1 MKRKKV
7 FLFILLFL
15 ILLSCLFIY
24 ISAKIYPWDKVVGKE
39 VQKKINGTFSLESVA
54 FNLSHITLKNIALIS
69 MKGEKVISA
78 DTVIVEYHLKNY
90 LKNSEPLECISHVS
104 VINPVINVT
113 CSSEGKWNFQELF
126 KAGEEEIIPFNGSIE
141 IREGKMTLISYKKDR
156 PLNLSMTDIMGKADL
171 WANPSFNF
179 SITGRDGSSCLSLK
193 GEGDYIKSRFSGIA
207 EISDI
212 DISKW
217 GKLVRIKHLNFT
229 GGKINANLSLSLF
242 PQKNGDLFLNME
254 GDGNIREGSVD
265 CFEGKVQVNNIKGNM
280 RFEGDSLTLLDIQG
294 KREKSFVNISGNI
307 SFLQKD
313 PFVEISLDCPDFQ
326 VDPVID
332 KFFPEVEKYKIKGTA
347 SIKTL
352 ITGPAHKALFL
363 STITSRS
370 IKVKGKTCKN
380 LYARGSFWEKKLHIQ
395 DVTCLFGGGEIFL
408 KGFILLPDEP
418 EEPDMNITMEV
429 KDVNPAYLGLFIPE
443 LERFKLNGSVN
454 GKSFILGHKDNPL
467 VSSDVSSS
475 KGLTCM
481 GLNFQGLNTS
491 FTYFNKTLSISNFEG
506 HTSSGSV
513 ELVGHI
519 INVKNPVFN
528 VCVDGNNFSLDDL
541 HGIFPELASTGFS
554 GISDFSIEICGSKD
568 DIMARGNFS
577 DASVTTRGQ
586 KIEHGSCTFEYADK
600 FFLVSELYAF
610 WNGNP
615 ITGKGTV
622 SIGSEKT
629 IDLFLNSSQ
638 LKAETIASLY
648 PSLNKYKIKG
658 LLKVDVSARGPW
670 ETPLIA
676 GNIEIPDMDIDT
688 YKLKD
693 FKVCGYF
700 KNSDLSIPFIKG
712 NLLNRS
718 SKKSVLP
725 LEGKLTISGISG
737 NMSGNL
743 HLMSQ
748 GGLWHGVN
756 LGKIETFGY
765 ISKNKI
771 FVNYFNVVEGQG
783 KGKLAGIG
791 YISNDDINFMCW
803 GRNMDLHILDN
814 IKEIPETLQGSLSF
828 TSLVKGSLVKPE
840 IIGNFL
846 VKKGRYGNIKF
857 SLNSD
862 FTLLEKKLLL
872 NNLCLLRKNGM
883 YNMTG
888 EIELKDRYKFTV
900 ETEMEGAKIS
910 QWNEFA
916 SVLKTLAVDGD
927 VRATMFLN
935 GYFDDLK
942 DSNFT
947 NKLDVTG
954 KITIFNGT
962 VKGIAIDVLDTDF
975 ALEGGTV
982 NLAHFNVARKH
993 SSLQAKGSYNI
1004 KSKELSFN
1012 FVSQKFYFKD
1022 FQEFFNKYS
1031 LKGQG
1036 QIRGSLLGTK
1046 ENLVGLVDFKLLKP
1060 EFKGHEVDWASGII
1074 NFHGK
1079 ELVVKSLFVKKNND
1093 VYEGGGHI
1101 NLLADPEL
1109 FMVFHAQD
1117 VEISDL
1123 LKITMIKSLPPLK
1136 GKLSF
1141 QTYLRGT
1148 VSKPVVSSTMKIEN
1162 MNINSFPVERIS
1174 AEFHL
1179 TQKEINIGHLEV
1191 RSGKMFITGYGHMD
1205 SGKDT
1210 YLTMEGKNIPLDLV
1224 EKTFML
1230 GNKFNLEGKMD
1241 LNLNASGPTD
1251 KLNLIGSFQVIDGM
1265 INNYKISRIRS
1276 LLSYDGS
1283 ILNLKDLRFVEKDFN
1298 LIASGTVPVTLKR
1311 DKLWAWEFPSPMDI
1325 VVTTSADDLSI
1336 LNVFNPDFEGTR
1348 GDIKSSLH
1356 IGGTPVRPE
1365 LNGEVSVTN
1374 GLVTHKIFREPLDN
1388 FKMSLFVNN
1397 KNIILDTLEGTMGK
1411 GFLKA
1416 SGTVGLENFIPGAI
1430 NINMEANKIL
1440 LDLPDYFRSEVT
1452 FNSSI
1457 KGTLSKPLINGDIKL
1472 DDYDAHL
1479 YSGLLSFSFDKKS
1492 GNIEDTFSLIN
1503 SDVKV
1508 NKEQRPL
1515 FGDMGNVKLDLNLKI
1530 GNNYWIDS
1538 QMFRIRPRGDVRIGG
1553 NLSYPTLSGII
1564 DVPQGSI
1571 NLIGTSFDIR
1581 DSQLTFMQDNGFIP
1595 VLSVRASTFFQ
1606 GKEIFVDVLG
1616 PANKVSTNF
1625 TSNPPMPSND
1635 LMRML
1640 NPEIGYQSNIDNS
1653 NIFQNTVLN
1662 LTSNTFSGYVFN
1674 PIEETL
1680 SKGLG
1685 LDIFSINLSQNGNVG
1700 IEVGKQLNDWLSVS
1714 YRLYN
1719 RDELNQL
1726 NSSTYIVERAVLNLQ
1741 FKLKQSKFDP
1751 KINSPLDP
1759 TFNSTFNIG
1768 TNTTG
1773 DLNTRFLFDYRF

>member
-1 MKRKKV
+1 MKRKKII
-7 FLFILLFL
+7 LSILLTV
-15 ILLSCLFIY
+15 IILSCLFIY
-24 ISAKIYPWDKVVGKE
+24 MSLENYPWDKVIGKE
-39 VQKKINGTFSLESVA
+39 IQKKINGTFSVESVA
-54 FNLSHITLKNIALIS
+54 FNLSHITLKNIALLS
-69 MKGEKVISA
+69 MKGEKIITA

-104 VINPVINVT
+104 VINPVMNVT
-113 CSSEGKWNFQELF
+113 CSSEGKWNVQELF
-126 KAGEEEIIPFNGSIE
+126 KAGEKKIIPFNGSME
-141 IREGKMTLISYKKDR
+141 IRNGRLTLISNRKDL
-156 PLNLSMTDIMGKADL
+156 PLKFSMTDINGTADL
-171 WANPSFNF
+171 WANPYLNF
-179 SITGRDGSSCLSLK
+179 FITGREGVSWLSLK
-193 GEGDYIKSRFSGIA
+193 GEGDYITSRFSAMA
-207 EISDI
+207 ELSDI

-217 GKLVRIKHLNFT
+217 GKLVHIKHLNFT
-229 GGKINANLSLSLF
+229 GGKINTALSLSLF
-242 PQKNGDLFLNME
+242 PKKNGELFLNID

-265 CFEGKVQVNNIKGNM
+265 CFEGKVHVNDIKGNM
-280 RFEGDSLTLLDIQG
+280 RFKGDSLTLLDIQG
-294 KREKSFVNISGNI
+294 RRDHSFVNVSGTI
-307 SFLQKD
+307 SFLRKE
-313 PFVEISLDCPDFQ
+313 PFVELSIDCPDFQ

-332 KFFPEVEKYKIKGTA
+332 KFFPEIEKYKIKGTV

-352 ITGPAHKALFL
+352 ITGPAHEALFL
-363 STITSRS
+363 STITSRI
-370 IKVKGKTCKN
+370 IKLKGKTCKN
-380 LYARGSFWEKKLHIQ
+380 FYGRGSFREKKLHIQ
-395 DVTCLFGGGEIFL
+395 EATCLFGGGEIRL
-408 KGFILLPDEP
+408 KGFAGIP
-418 EEPDMNITMEV
+418 EKPKEPDMNITLEA
-429 KDVNPAYLGLFIPE
+429 KDINPAYMSLFIPE
-443 LERFKLNGSVN
+443 LEKFKLNGFVN
-454 GKSFILGHKDNPL
+454 SKVFILGHKDNPI
-467 VSSDVSSS
+467 VSADISSS
-475 KGLTCM
+475 KGLSFM
-481 GLNFQGLNTS
+481 GLNFQGLETS
-491 FTYFNKTLSISNFEG
+491 FTYFNETLSISNLTA

-513 ELVGHI
+513 ELAGHI
-519 INVKNPVFN
+519 INVKKPVLN
-528 VCVDGNNFSLDDL
+528 LYADGNNFNLDSL
-541 HGIFPELASTGFS
+541 HGIYPEMALTGFS
-554 GISDFSIEICGSKD
+554 GISDFSIEICGSEN
-568 DIMARGNFS
+568 DILARGNFS
-577 DASVTTRGQ
+577 DASLTMMGQ
-586 KIEHGSCTFEYADK
+586 NIDHGRCNFEFADK
-600 FFLVSELYAF
+600 FLLISDVYAL

-615 ITGKGTV
+615 ITGRGIIST
-622 SIGSEKT
+622 GSEKT
-629 IDLFLNSSQ
+629 IDLFLNSPQ
-638 LKAETIASLY
+638 IKVETITSLY
-648 PSLNKYKIKG
+648 PPLSKYKIKG
-658 LLKVDVSARGPW
+658 LLKMDISARGSL

-676 GNIEIPDMDIDT
+676 GNIEIPDMDINT
-688 YKLKD
+688 YKLKN
-693 FKVCGYF
+693 FKLCGYF

-712 NLLNRS
+712 NLLNS
-718 SKKSVLP
+718 STKKSLLP
-725 LEGKLTISGISG
+725 LEGKVTISGISG
-737 NMSGNL
+737 NMYGNL
-743 HLMSQ
+743 HLLSP
-748 GGLWHGVN
+748 GGVWHGVN
-756 LGKIETFGY
+756 IGKIETFGY

-771 FVNYFNVVEGQG
+771 FLNYLNIIEGQG
-783 KGKLAGIG
+783 KGELAGMG
-791 YISNDDINFMCW
+791 YIGKDDINVMCW

-840 IIGNFL
+840 ISGNVL

-862 FTLLEKKLLL
+862 FTILEKKLLL

-888 EIELKDRYKFTV
+888 QIELEDRYKFTL
-900 ETEMEGAKIS
+900 ETELEGAKIS
-910 QWNEFA
+910 QWKEFA
-916 SVLKTLAVDGD
+916 SVLNTLSIDGD
-927 VRATMFLN
+927 VRASMSLKGNFE
-935 GYFDDLK
+935 DLK

-947 NKLDVTG
+947 DKLDVTG
-954 KITIFNGT
+954 KVAIFNGT
-962 VKGIAIDVLDTDF
+962 VKGMKIDVLDTDF
-975 ALEGGTV
+975 SIEEGTV
-982 NLAHFNVARKH
+982 NLSHLNMARDH

-1004 KSKELSFN
+1004 KSKEFSFN

-1036 QIRGSLLGTK
+1036 QIRGSFLGT
-1046 ENLVGLVDFKLLKP
+1046 ENNMAGWVDFKFLKP
-1060 EFKGHEVDWASGII
+1060 ELNGHMVDWASGIV
-1074 NFHGK
+1074 NFQGK
-1079 ELVVKSLFVKKNND
+1079 ELILRSLFIKKNND
-1093 VYEGGGHI
+1093 VYSGGGNI

-1109 FMVFHAQD
+1109 FLVFHAKD

-1123 LKITMIKSLPPLK
+1123 LRVTMIKSIPPLK

-1148 VSKPVVSSTMKIEN
+1148 ISKPVVSSTMKIEN

-1179 TQKEINIGHLEV
+1179 TQKEINIGHLEM
-1191 RSGKMFITGYGHMD
+1191 RSGKMFVTGYGHTGI
-1205 SGKDT
+1205 GKDT
-1210 YLTMEGKNIPLDLV
+1210 YLNMEGKNIPLDLL
-1224 EKTFML
+1224 EKACML
-1230 GNKFNLEGKMD
+1230 GDRFNLEGKMD

-1283 ILNLKDLRFVEKDFN
+1283 ILNLKDLRFVERDFN

-1311 DKLWAWEFPSPMDI
+1311 DRLWAWEFPSPMDI
-1325 VVTTSADDLSI
+1325 VITTSANDLSI
-1336 LNVFNPDFEGTR
+1336 LNIFNPDFQGTR
-1348 GDIKSSLH
+1348 GDIKSSIH
-1356 IGGTPVRPE
+1356 IGGTPLNPE
-1365 LNGEVSVTN
+1365 LNGEISVAN
-1374 GLVTHKIFREPLDN
+1374 GVITHKIFREPVEEFN
-1388 FKMSLFVNN
+1388 MSLFINN
-1397 KNIILDTLEGTMGK
+1397 KNIILDTLKGKVGK
-1411 GFLKA
+1411 GSVMA
-1416 SGTVGLENFIPGAI
+1416 SGTVSLEHFMPGEI
-1430 NINMEANKIL
+1430 NVDIEADKIL
-1440 LDLPDYFRSEVT
+1440 LDLPDYFKSEVT

-1457 KGTLSKPLINGDIKL
+1457 KGTLSKPVIAGNIIL
-1472 DDYDAHL
+1472 DDYNARL

-1503 SDVKV
+1503 SDSGI
-1508 NKEQRPL
+1508 NKEQSPL
-1515 FGDMGNVKLDLNLKI
+1515 FSNMGNVKLGLNLNI
-1530 GNNYWIDS
+1530 GNDYWMDS
-1538 QMFRIRPRGDVRIGG
+1538 QMFRIRPRGEIRIGG

-1581 DSQLTFMQDNGFIP
+1581 DSQLTFMEENGFIP

-1616 PANKVSTNF
+1616 PANNVATNF

-1635 LMRML
+1635 LLRIL
-1640 NPEIGYQSNIDNS
+1640 NPEIGYQNTVDNS
-1653 NIFQNTVLN
+1653 NIFQSTVLN

-1700 IEVGKQLNDWLSVS
+1700 IEVGKQINDWLSMS

-1751 KINSPLDP
+1751 EINSPLDP

>member
-1 MKRKKV
+1 M
-7 FLFILLFL
+7 
-15 ILLSCLFIY
+15 
-24 ISAKIYPWDKVVGKE
+24 SAEDYPWDKVIGKE
-39 VQKKINGTFSLESVA
+39 VEKKINGTFSAESVA
-54 FNLSHITLKNIALIS
+54 FGLSHITLKNVALS
-69 MKGEKVISA
+69 SLTGEKVITA
-78 DTVIVEYHLKNY
+78 DTVLMEYHLKNY

-113 CSSEGKWNFQELF
+113 CSSEGKWNIQELF
-126 KAGEEEIIPFNGSIE
+126 KAGEKKIISFNGSME
-141 IREGKMTLISYKKDR
+141 IRKGKLTLISRKKDL
-156 PLNLSMTDIMGKADL
+156 PLNLSMTDINGKADL

-179 SITGRDGSSCLSLK
+179 SVTGRDGSSCLSLK
-193 GEGDYIKSRFSGIA
+193 GEGDYIKSRFSGIT

-229 GGKINANLSLSLF
+229 EGKINANLSLSLF
-242 PQKNGDLFLNME
+242 PQKNGNLFLNIE
-254 GDGNIREGSVD
+254 GNGNIREGSVD
-265 CFEGKVQVNNIKGNM
+265 CFEGKVHVNDIKGNM
-280 RFEGDSLTLLDIQG
+280 RFKGDSLTLLDIQG
-294 KREKSFVNISGNI
+294 RRENSFVNVAGKI

-313 PFVEISLDCPDFQ
+313 PFLNILLDCPDFQ
-326 VDPVID
+326 VHPVIN
-332 KFFPEVEKYKIKGTA
+332 KFFPEVEKFKIKGTV

-352 ITGPAHKALFL
+352 INGPAHKALFL
-363 STITSRS
+363 STITSQS
-370 IKVKGKTCKN
+370 IKVKGKICKN
-380 LYARGSFWEKKLHIQ
+380 LYARGSFREKKLHIQ
-395 DVTCLFGGGEIFL
+395 EVTCLFGGGEVSL
-408 KGFILLPDEP
+408 KGFAIIP
-418 EEPDMNITMEV
+418 EKPKEPDMNITLEV
-429 KDVNPAYLGLFIPE
+429 KDINPVYMSLFIPE
-443 LERFKLNGSVN
+443 LEQFKLNGSVN
-454 GKSFILGHKDNPL
+454 SKIFILGHKDNPI
-467 VSSDVSSS
+467 VSADISSS

-481 GLNFQGLNTS
+481 GLNFQSLETS
-491 FTYFNKTLSISNFEG
+491 FTYFNKTLSISNLAG

-519 INVKNPVFN
+519 INVKKPVFN
-528 VCVDGNNFSLDDL
+528 LCADGNNFSLDSL
-541 HGIFPELASTGFS
+541 HGIWPELASTGFS
-554 GISDFSIEICGSKD
+554 GMSDFSIELCGSEH
-568 DIMARGNFS
+568 DIMARGSFS
-577 DASVTTRGQ
+577 DASITVKGQ
-586 KIEHGSCTFEYADK
+586 NIEHGICNFEFADK
-600 FFLVSELYAF
+600 FLILSDLYAL
-610 WNGNP
+610 WNGSP
-615 ITGKGTV
+615 VTGKGT
-622 SIGSEKT
+622 IFTGSEKT
-629 IDLFLNSSQ
+629 IDLFLTSHQ
-638 LKAETIASLY
+638 IKAENIASLY
-648 PSLNKYKIKG
+648 PPLNKYNIKG
-658 LLKVDVSARGPW
+658 LLKLDIYARGPL
-670 ETPLIA
+670 ETPLVA
-676 GNIEIPDMDIDT
+676 GNIEIPAMDIDT

-693 FKVCGYF
+693 FKACGYF
-700 KNSDLSIPFIKG
+700 KNSDLSVPFIKG
-712 NLLNRS
+712 NLLNGS

-725 LEGKLTISGISG
+725 LEGKLTLSGISG

-743 HLMSQ
+743 HLMSP

-756 LGKIETFGY
+756 LGKIETLGY

-771 FVNYFNVVEGQG
+771 FINYLNVVEGHG
-783 KGKLAGIG
+783 KGSLAGIG
-791 YISNDDINFMCW
+791 YISKDDINFMCW

-814 IKEIPETLQGSLSF
+814 IKEIPETLQGALSF

-840 IIGNFL
+840 ISGNFL

-888 EIELKDRYKFTV
+888 EIELKDRYKFTL

-916 SVLKTLAVDGD
+916 SVLKTLAIDGD
-927 VRATMFLN
+927 VRATMSLK
-935 GYFDDLK
+935 GYFEDLK

-947 NKLDVTG
+947 DKLDVTG
-954 KITIFNGT
+954 KVAIFNGT
-962 VKGIAIDVLDTDF
+962 VKGIGIDVLDTDF

-1074 NFHGK
+1074 NFQGK

-1093 VYEGGGHI
+1093 VYEGGGNI

-1162 MNINSFPVERIS
+1162 MNINSFPLERIS

-1210 YLTMEGKNIPLDLV
+1210 YLTMEGKNIPLDLI
-1224 EKTFML
+1224 EKTFMM
-1230 GNKFNLEGKMD
+1230 GGKFNLEGKMD

-1298 LIASGTVPVTLKR
+1298 LVASGTVPVTLKR

-1325 VVTTSADDLSI
+1325 VVTTSANNLSI
-1336 LNVFNPDFEGTR
+1336 LNIFNPAFQGTR

-1356 IGGTPVRPE
+1356 IGGTPLGPE
-1365 LNGEVSVTN
+1365 LNGEMSVTN
-1374 GLVTHKIFREPLDN
+1374 GLITHKIFREPLDN

-1397 KNIILDTLEGTMGK
+1397 KNIILDKLEGTMGK

-1416 SGTVGLENFIPGAI
+1416 SGTVGLEDFIPGAI

-1440 LDLPDYFRSEVT
+1440 LDLPDYFKSEVT
-1452 FNSSI
+1452 FDSSI
-1457 KGTLSKPLINGDIKL
+1457 KGTLSKPVISGDIIL
-1472 DDYDAHL
+1472 DDYNARV
-1479 YSGLLSFSFDKKS
+1479 YSGIFSISLDKKS
-1492 GNIEDTFSLIN
+1492 QNIDDMFSLIN
-1503 SDVKV
+1503 SDVKTDD
-1508 NKEQRPL
+1508 EHGPL
-1515 FGDMGNVKLDLNLKI
+1515 FTNMGNVKLDLNLRI
-1530 GNNYWIDS
+1530 GSDYWIDS
-1538 QMFRIRPRGDVRIGG
+1538 QMFRIRPRGNINIGG

-1564 DVPQGSI
+1564 YVPQGSI

-1581 DSQLTFMQDNGFIP
+1581 DSELTFLEDNGFIP
-1595 VLSVRASTFFQ
+1595 VLSVKASTFFQ
-1606 GKEIFVDVLG
+1606 GREIFVDVLG
-1616 PANKVSTNF
+1616 PANNVSTNF

-1635 LMRML
+1635 LLRIL
-1640 NPEIGYQSNIDNS
+1640 NPEVGA
-1653 NIFQNTVLN
+1653 QNNLNNYNLFENTALN
-1662 LTSNTFSGYVFN
+1662 LASSTFSGYVFD

-1773 DLNTRFLFDYRF
+1773 DLNTRFQFDYRF

>member
-1 MKRKKV
+1 MKRKKI
-7 FLFILLFL
+7 FLSILLFI

-24 ISAKIYPWDKVVGKE
+24 ISAKNYSWDKVIGKE
-39 VQKKINGTFSLESVA
+39 VQKKINGTFSVETVA
-54 FNLSHITLKNIALIS
+54 FNLSHVTLKNIALIS
-69 MKGEKVISA
+69 LKGEKVITA

-126 KAGEEEIIPFNGSIE
+126 KAGKKQVIPFNGTIE
-141 IREGKMTLISYKKDR
+141 VIKGKLILLSNKKEL
-156 PLNLSMTDIMGKADL
+156 PLNLSMTDLNGKADL

-179 SITGRDGSSCLSLK
+179 SITGREGPSCLSLK
-193 GEGDYIKSRFSGIA
+193 GEGDYIKSRFFATA
-207 EISDI
+207 ELSDI
-212 DISKW
+212 DMSKW
-217 GKLVRIKHLNFT
+217 GKLVHIKHLDLT
-229 GGKINANLSLSLF
+229 GGKINTTLSLSLF
-242 PQKNGDLFLNME
+242 PKKNGDLFLNME
-254 GDGNIREGSVD
+254 GDGNIREGSAD

-280 RFEGDSLTLLDIQG
+280 KFEGDSLTLSGIQG
-294 KREKSFVNISGNI
+294 TREKSFVNISGKI

-313 PFVEISLDCPDFQ
+313 PFVELSISCPDFQ
-326 VDPVID
+326 ADPVID
-332 KFFPEVEKYKIKGTA
+332 KFFPEVEKYKIRGTV
-347 SIKTL
+347 SIKTF
-352 ITGPAHKALFL
+352 ITGPAHKAIFL
-363 STITSRS
+363 STITSQS
-370 IKVKGKTCKN
+370 IRIKGKICKN
-380 LYARGSFWEKKLHIQ
+380 LYARGSFREKKLHIQ
-395 DVTCLFGGGEIFL
+395 EVTCLFGGGEVFI
-408 KGFILLPDEP
+408 KGFALVP
-418 EEPDMNITMEV
+418 EKPKEPDMDISLEA
-429 KDVNPAYLGLFIPE
+429 KDINPECMSLFIPE
-443 LERFKLNGSVN
+443 LEKFKLNGSVN
-454 GKSFILGHKDNPL
+454 SKIFILGHKDNPI
-467 VSSDVSSS
+467 VSADITSS
-475 KGLTCM
+475 KGLNVM
-481 GLNFQGLNTS
+481 GLNFQGLETS
-491 FTYFNKTLSISNFEG
+491 FTYFNKTLSISNLAG
-506 HTSSGSV
+506 YTSSGSV

-519 INVKNPVFN
+519 INVKKPVFN
-528 VCVDGNNFSLDDL
+528 LCADGNNFRLDDL
-541 HGIFPELASTGFS
+541 QGMFPELASSGFS
-554 GISDFSIEICGSKD
+554 GMSDFSIEICGSEND
-568 DIMARGNFS
+568 VMARGIFS
-577 DASVTTRGQ
+577 DASLTVRGQ
-586 KIEHGSCTFEYADK
+586 NIDHGRCNFEFADK
-600 FFLVSELYAF
+600 FLLVSDLYAL

-615 ITGKGTV
+615 ITGRGII
-622 SIGSEKT
+622 SADSEKT
-629 IDLFLNSSQ
+629 IDLFLNSPQ
-638 LKAETIASLY
+638 IKAETISSLY
-648 PSLNKYKIKG
+648 PPLSKYKIKG
-658 LLKVDVSARGPW
+658 TLKIDVSARGPL

-693 FKVCGYF
+693 FKACGYF

-712 NLLNRS
+712 NLLNIS
-718 SKKSVLP
+718 VKKSVLP
-725 LEGKLTISGISG
+725 FEGKLSLSGISG
-737 NMSGNL
+737 NMSGTVHIL
-743 HLMSQ
+743 SP

-756 LGKIETFGY
+756 LGKVETSGY

-771 FVNYFNVVEGQG
+771 FVNYLNVVEGQG

-791 YISNDDINFMCW
+791 YISKDDINFMCW

-828 TSLVKGSLVKPE
+828 TSLVKGSIVNPE
-840 IIGNFL
+840 ISGNLL

-888 EIELKDRYKFTV
+888 EIELKDRYKFIL

-910 QWNEFA
+910 QWKEFA
-916 SVLKTLAVDGD
+916 SVLKTFAIDGD
-927 VRATMFLN
+927 VRANMSLRGNFE
-935 GYFDDLK
+935 DLK
-942 DSNFT
+942 DSNFAD
-947 NKLDVTG
+947 KLDVSG
-954 KITIFNGT
+954 KVAIFNGT
-962 VKGIAIDVLDTDF
+962 VRGIKIDVLDTDF
-975 ALEGGTV
+975 SLEEGTV
-982 NLAHFNVARKH
+982 NLSHFNMAREH
-993 SSLQAKGSYNI
+993 SSIQAKGSYNI

-1022 FQEFFNKYS
+1022 FQELFNKYS

-1046 ENLVGLVDFKLLKP
+1046 DNLAGWVDFKLLKP
-1060 EFKGHEVDWASGII
+1060 EFNGHMVDWASGIV
-1074 NFHGK
+1074 NFQGK
-1079 ELVVKSLFVKKNND
+1079 ELILRSLFIKKNND
-1093 VYEGGGHI
+1093 VYGGGGNI

-1109 FMVFHAQD
+1109 FLVFHAQD

-1123 LKITMIKSLPPLK
+1123 LKVAMIKSLPPLK

-1148 VSKPVVSSTMKIEN
+1148 ISKPIVSSTMKIEN

-1191 RSGKMFITGYGHMD
+1191 RSGKMFLTGYGHMS

-1224 EKTFML
+1224 EKACMS
-1230 GNKFNLEGKMD
+1230 GNKFNLEGRMD

-1283 ILNLKDLRFVEKDFN
+1283 ILNLKDLRFVERDFN

-1311 DKLWAWEFPSPMDI
+1311 DKLWGLDFPSPMNI
-1325 VVTTSADDLSI
+1325 VVTTSANDLSI
-1336 LNVFNPDFEGTR
+1336 LNVFNPDFEGTK
-1348 GDIKSSLH
+1348 GDIKSKLN
-1356 IGGTPVRPE
+1356 IGGTPLNPE
-1365 LNGEVSVTN
+1365 LNGEVSVEN
-1374 GLVTHKIFREPLDN
+1374 GTITHRMFREPLEE

-1397 KNIILDTLEGTMGK
+1397 KNIILDKLKGTIGK
-1411 GFLKA
+1411 GSING
-1416 SGTVGLENFIPGAI
+1416 SGSVSLDHFMPGEI

-1440 LDLPDYFRSEVT
+1440 LDLPDYFKSEIT
-1452 FNSSI
+1452 FNSLI
-1457 KGTLSKPLINGDIKL
+1457 KGTLSKPVITGDIML
-1472 DDYDAHL
+1472 DDYNARL
-1479 YSGLLSFSFDKKS
+1479 YSGILSFSFDKKS
-1492 GNIEDTFSLIN
+1492 GNIEDMFSLIN

-1508 NKEQRPL
+1508 DNEQGPL
-1515 FGDMGNVKLDLNLKI
+1515 FSNMGNVTLDLNMKI
-1530 GNNYWIDS
+1530 GSDYWIDS
-1538 QMFRIRPRGDVRIGG
+1538 QMFRIRPRGEVRIGG
-1553 NLSYPTLSGII
+1553 NLSYPVLSGII

-1616 PANKVSTNF
+1616 PANKLSTNF

-1635 LMRML
+1635 LLRML
-1640 NPEIGYQSNIDNS
+1640 NPEIGYQSNIDNT

-1700 IEVGKQLNDWLSVS
+1700 IEIGKQLNDWLSMS
-1714 YRLYN
+1714 YRIYN

-1751 KINSPLDP
+1751 QINSPLDP

-1773 DLNTRFLFDYRF
+1773 DLNTKFLFDYRF

>member
-1640 NPEIGYQSNIDNS
+1640 YPEIGYQSNIDNS